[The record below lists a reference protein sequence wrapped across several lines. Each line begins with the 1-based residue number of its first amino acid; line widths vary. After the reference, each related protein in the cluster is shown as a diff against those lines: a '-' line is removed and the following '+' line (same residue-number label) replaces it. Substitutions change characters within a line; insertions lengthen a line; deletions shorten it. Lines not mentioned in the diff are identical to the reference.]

1 MQYALQSKNLLL
13 TFAQT
18 LTTMATTHFYL
29 DLRTKASDGKGSVV
43 IALSH
48 NRTTTTIRTGVRLA
62 PEEFKEQKVVGRKD
76 AKLLNTKLQ
85 KQKAELDEK
94 IAMLSLTDEFESM
107 TAPDIKLAL
116 VKAPVVVKRI
126 PTVEEVFAEYLEG
139 GILKEGT
146 KGIYNITLQK
156 ILSYDGRRLR
166 IKDIDLKWL
175 RGFDKF
181 LSRTQGANGKAIYL
195 RALRAVCNY
204 ARHQKYT
211 DIYPFDSFQIKY
223 EETQKRNIPVE
234 LLREFYVCPT
244 SKINERYRDYFFLM
258 FFLIGIN
265 VKDLLLA
272 KKAQVID
279 NRLEYI
285 REKTGKKYSIKL
297 EPEAQVLLKRHEGH
311 GKYLLDAMDT
321 CVHHQSFM
329 KEINKHIK
337 TIGIVENT
345 KADDE
350 WPASLFDD
358 VTPAVKSEPLIPDIT
373 TYYARHT
380 WATFA
385 HEIGI
390 STDII
395 SLALGH
401 SFGNRV
407 TLIYIKPDQTKV
419 DDANRRV
426 LDYFFSAI

>member
-48 NRTTTTIRTGVRLA
+48 NRTTTTVRTGVRLA
-62 PEEFKEQKVVGRKD
+62 PEEFKDQKVVGRKD

-116 VKAPVVVKRI
+116 VKAPVVAKRI
-126 PTVEEVFAEYLEG
+126 PTVEEVFSEYLEG

-272 KKAQVID
+272 KKSQVID

-345 KADDE
+345 KVDDE

-358 VTPAVKSEPLIPDIT
+358 VAPVVKSEPLIPDIT

>member
-62 PEEFKEQKVVGRKD
+62 PEEFKDQKVVGRKD

-85 KQKAELDEK
+85 KQKAEFDEK

-272 KKAQVID
+272 KKSQVID

-358 VTPAVKSEPLIPDIT
+358 VTPVIKSEPLIPDIT

>member
-18 LTTMATTHFYL
+18 LTIMATTHFYL

-62 PEEFKEQKVVGRKD
+62 PDEFKDQKVVGRKD
-76 AKLLNTKLQ
+76 SKILNTKLQ

-94 IAMLSLTDEFESM
+94 IAMLSLTEEFESM
-107 TAPDIKLAL
+107 TAPDIKMAL
-116 VKAPVVVKRI
+116 VKAPITVKKI
-126 PTVEEVFAEYLEG
+126 PTVEDVFAEYIDG

-181 LSRTQGANGKAIYL
+181 LSQTQGANGKAIYL

-211 DIYPFDSFQIKY
+211 DEYPFDSFQIKY

-234 LLREFYVCPT
+234 LLREFYLCPT

-272 KKAQVID
+272 RKSQVVE

-285 REKTGKKYSIKL
+285 REKTGKKYSIKI
-297 EPEAQVLLKRHEGH
+297 EPEAWTLLEKHEGH
-311 GKYLLDAMDT
+311 GQYLLDAMDT

-337 TIGIVENT
+337 TIGIRDDTETEN
-345 KADDE
+345 E
-350 WPASLFDD
+350 WAASLFEDMAPD
-358 VTPAVKSEPLIPDIT
+358 TRNAPLIPDIT

-380 WATFA
+380 WATYA

-419 DDANRRV
+419 DDANRKV
-426 LDYFFSAI
+426 LDYFFSSI

>member
-43 IALSH
+43 IVLSH

-62 PEEFKEQKVVGRKD
+62 PEEFKDQKVVGRKD

-116 VKAPVVVKRI
+116 VKAPVVAKRV

-234 LLREFYVCPT
+234 VLREFYVCPT

-272 KKAQVID
+272 KKSQVID

-297 EPEAQVLLKRHEGH
+297 EPEAQVLLKKHEGH

-337 TIGIVENT
+337 TIGIVEST
-345 KADDE
+345 KVDEE

-358 VTPAVKSEPLIPDIT
+358 VTPVIKSEPLIPDIT